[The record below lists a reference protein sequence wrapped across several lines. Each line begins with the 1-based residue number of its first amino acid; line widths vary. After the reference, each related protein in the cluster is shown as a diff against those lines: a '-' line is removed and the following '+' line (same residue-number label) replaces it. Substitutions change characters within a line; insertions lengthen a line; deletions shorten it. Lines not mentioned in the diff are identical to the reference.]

1 MEKIQAKNYLSAKYI
16 AALAV
21 ALVLA
26 IFIGTQIGNGDT
38 TAEDVASPE
47 TTISQE
53 DSAITEEEEEEEVTT
68 DLTVDTSTLAEMLT
82 FIVQEEK
89 LAHDLYVQLA
99 STSGAVQFQNVLNS
113 ESTHISLVQGLLTT
127 YNIVDPTVGLAEGE
141 FVNQDLQALYDSL
154 LASGSIDR
162 AGAIAA
168 GIAVEEKD
176 IADIEVML
184 ASELPSDVVSVL
196 ERLLSGSQNHLAAFL
211 RG

>member
-38 TAEDVASPE
+38 TAEEVASPE

-53 DSAITEEEEEEEVTT
+53 DSVINEEEVTT
-68 DLTVDTSTLAEMLT
+68 DSTVDSSTLAEMLT

-99 STSGAVQFQNVLNS
+99 STSGAQQFQNVLNS

-154 LASGSIDR
+154 LASGSVDR

-184 ASELPSDVVSVL
+184 ASELPSDVASVL
-196 ERLLSGSQNHLAAFL
+196 
-211 RG
+211 

>member
-53 DSAITEEEEEEEVTT
+53 DSAITEEEEVTT

-154 LASGSIDR
+154 LASGSVDR

>member
-38 TAEDVASPE
+38 TAEEVASPE

-53 DSAITEEEEEEEVTT
+53 DSVINEEEVTT
-68 DLTVDTSTLAEMLT
+68 DSTVDTSTLAEMLT

-99 STSGAVQFQNVLNS
+99 STSGAQQFANIVNS
-113 ESTHISLVQGLLTT
+113 ESTHISLVQGLLVS

-141 FVNQDLQALYDSL
+141 FLDQDLQALYDSL
-154 LASGSIDR
+154 LASGSVDR

-184 ASELPSDVVSVL
+184 ASELPSDVASVL
-196 ERLLSGSQNHLAAFL
+196 ERLLSGSQNHLAAFQ

>member
-1 MEKIQAKNYLSAKYI
+1 MKKIQAKNYLSAKYI

-53 DSAITEEEEEEEVTT
+53 DSVITEEEATT
-68 DLTVDTSTLAEMLT
+68 DSTVDTSTLAEMLT

-99 STSGAVQFQNVLNS
+99 STSGAQQFQNVLNS

-154 LASGSIDR
+154 LASGSVDR

-184 ASELPSDVVSVL
+184 ASDLPSDVVSVL

>member
-38 TAEDVASPE
+38 TAEEVASPE

-53 DSAITEEEEEEEVTT
+53 DSVINEEEVTT
-68 DLTVDTSTLAEMLT
+68 DSTVDTSTLAEMLT

-154 LASGSIDR
+154 LASGSVDR

-184 ASELPSDVVSVL
+184 ASELPSDVASVL
-196 ERLLSGSQNHLAAFL
+196 ERLLSGSQNHLAAFQ

>member
-1 MEKIQAKNYLSAKYI
+1 MKKIQAKNYLSAKYI

-38 TAEDVASPE
+38 TAEEVASPE

-53 DSAITEEEEEEEVTT
+53 DSAVTEEEVTT
-68 DLTVDTSTLAEMLT
+68 DSTVDTSTLAEMLT

>member
-1 MEKIQAKNYLSAKYI
+1 MKKIQAKNYLSAKYI

-38 TAEDVASPE
+38 TAEDVASQE

-53 DSAITEEEEEEEVTT
+53 DSAITEEEVTT
-68 DLTVDTSTLAEMLT
+68 DSTVDTSTLAEMLT

-99 STSGAVQFQNVLNS
+99 STSGAQQFANIVNS
-113 ESTHISLVQGLLTT
+113 ESTHISLVQGLLVS
-127 YNIVDPTVGLAEGE
+127 YNIVDPTVGLAVGE

-154 LASGSIDR
+154 LASGSVDR

-184 ASELPSDVVSVL
+184 ASELPSDVASVL

>member
-1 MEKIQAKNYLSAKYI
+1 MKKIQAKNYLSAKYI

-53 DSAITEEEEEEEVTT
+53 DSVITEEEATT
-68 DLTVDTSTLAEMLT
+68 DSTVDTSTLAEMLT
-82 FIVQEEK
+82 FIFQEEK

-99 STSGAVQFQNVLNS
+99 STSGAQQFQNVLNS

-154 LASGSIDR
+154 LASGSVDR

-184 ASELPSDVVSVL
+184 ASDLPSDVVSVL

>member
-38 TAEDVASPE
+38 TAEDVATPE

-53 DSAITEEEEEEEVTT
+53 ESTEAQDSDETT
-68 DLTVDTSTLAEMLT
+68 ADPSQKVNVYEMLT

-99 STSGAVQFQNVLNS
+99 RTSGAVQFQNILNS
-113 ESTHISLVQGLLTT
+113 ESTHISLVQGLLAT
-127 YNIVDPTVGLAEGE
+127 YNIVDPTIGLAEGE
-141 FVNQDLQALYDSL
+141 FVDQELQALYDSL
-154 LASGSIDR
+154 LASGSVDR

-176 IADIEVML
+176 IADIEAML
-184 ASELPSDVVSVL
+184 GTDLPSDVASVL
-196 ERLLSGSQNHLAAFL
+196 ERLLSGSQNHLAAFQ

>member
-38 TAEDVASPE
+38 TAEEVASPE

-53 DSAITEEEEEEEVTT
+53 DSAINEEEIKT
-68 DLTVDTSTLAEMLT
+68 DSTVDTSTLAEMLT

-99 STSGAVQFQNVLNS
+99 STSGAQQFANIVNS
-113 ESTHISLVQGLLTT
+113 ESTHISLVQGLLVS

-141 FVNQDLQALYDSL
+141 FLDQDLQALHDSL
-154 LASGSIDR
+154 LASGSVDR

-184 ASELPSDVVSVL
+184 ASDLPSDVASVL
-196 ERLLSGSQNHLAAFL
+196 ERLLSGSQNHLAAFQ

>member
-38 TAEDVASPE
+38 TAEEVASPE

-53 DSAITEEEEEEEVTT
+53 DSAINEEEVTT
-68 DLTVDTSTLAEMLT
+68 DSTVASSTLAEMLT

-99 STSGAVQFQNVLNS
+99 STSGAQQFANIVNS
-113 ESTHISLVQGLLTT
+113 ESTHISLVQGLLVS

-141 FVNQDLQALYDSL
+141 FLDQDLQALYDSL
-154 LASGSIDR
+154 LASGSVDR

-176 IADIEVML
+176 IADLEAML
-184 ASELPSDVVSVL
+184 ATDLPSDVASVL
-196 ERLLSGSQNHLAAFL
+196 ERLLSGSQNHLAAFQ

>member
-53 DSAITEEEEEEEVTT
+53 DSVITEEEEATT
-68 DLTVDTSTLAEMLT
+68 DSTVDTSTLAEMLT

-99 STSGAVQFQNVLNS
+99 STSGAQQFQNVLNS

-154 LASGSIDR
+154 LASGSVDR

-184 ASELPSDVVSVL
+184 ASELPSDVASVL
-196 ERLLSGSQNHLAAFL
+196 ERLLSGSQNHLAAFQ

>member
-38 TAEDVASPE
+38 TAEEVAAPE

-53 DSAITEEEEEEEVTT
+53 DSAVTEEELTT
-68 DLTVDTSTLAEMLT
+68 DSTVDTSTLAEMLT

-89 LAHDLYVQLA
+89 LAHDLYAQLTN
-99 STSGAVQFQNVLNS
+99 TSGAQQFANIVNS
-113 ESTHISLVQGLLTT
+113 ESTHISLVQGLLVS
-127 YNIVDPTVGLAEGE
+127 YDIVDPTVGLAEGE
-141 FVNQDLQALYDSL
+141 FVNQDLQALYDTL
-154 LASGSIDR
+154 LASGSVDR

-184 ASELPSDVVSVL
+184 ATDLPSDVVSVL
-196 ERLLSGSQNHLAAFL
+196 ERLLSGSQNHLAAFQ

>member
-38 TAEDVASPE
+38 TAEEVASPE

-53 DSAITEEEEEEEVTT
+53 DSAINEEEVTT
-68 DLTVDTSTLAEMLT
+68 DSTVDTSTLAEMLT

-99 STSGAVQFQNVLNS
+99 STSGAQQFANIVNS
-113 ESTHISLVQGLLTT
+113 ESTHISLVQGLLVS

-141 FVNQDLQALYDSL
+141 FLDQDLQALYDSL
-154 LASGSIDR
+154 LASGSVDR

-184 ASELPSDVVSVL
+184 ATDLPSDVASVL
-196 ERLLSGSQNHLAAFL
+196 ERLLSGSQNHLAAFQ

>member
-38 TAEDVASPE
+38 TAEEVASPE

-53 DSAITEEEEEEEVTT
+53 DSVINEEEVTT
-68 DLTVDTSTLAEMLT
+68 DSTVDTSTLAEMLT

-99 STSGAVQFQNVLNS
+99 STSGAQQFANIVNS
-113 ESTHISLVQGLLTT
+113 ESTHISLVQGLLVS

-154 LASGSIDR
+154 LASGSVDR

-176 IADIEVML
+176 IADLEAML
-184 ASELPSDVVSVL
+184 ATDLPSDVASVL
-196 ERLLSGSQNHLAAFL
+196 ERLLSGSQNHLAAFQ

>member
-1 MEKIQAKNYLSAKYI
+1 MKKIQAKNYLSAKYI

-38 TAEDVASPE
+38 TAEEVASPE

-53 DSAITEEEEEEEVTT
+53 DSAVTEEEVTT
-68 DLTVDTSTLAEMLT
+68 DSTVDTSTLAEMLT

-99 STSGAVQFQNVLNS
+99 STSGAQQFQNVLNS

>member
-38 TAEDVASPE
+38 TAEEVASPE

-53 DSAITEEEEEEEVTT
+53 DSAINEEEVTT
-68 DLTVDTSTLAEMLT
+68 DSTVDSSTLAEMLT

-99 STSGAVQFQNVLNS
+99 STSGAQQFANIVNS

-154 LASGSIDR
+154 LASGSVDR

-184 ASELPSDVVSVL
+184 ASELPSDVASVL
-196 ERLLSGSQNHLAAFL
+196 ERLLSGSQNHLAAFQ

>member
-38 TAEDVASPE
+38 TAEEVASPE

-53 DSAITEEEEEEEVTT
+53 DSAINEEEVTT
-68 DLTVDTSTLAEMLT
+68 NSTVDTSTLAEMLT

-89 LAHDLYVQLA
+89 LAHDLYAQLA
-99 STSGAVQFQNVLNS
+99 NTSGAQQFANIVNS
-113 ESTHISLVQGLLTT
+113 ESTHISLVQGLLVS

-141 FVNQDLQALYDSL
+141 FLDQDLQALYDSL
-154 LASGSIDR
+154 LASGSVDR

-176 IADIEVML
+176 IADLEAML
-184 ASELPSDVVSVL
+184 ATDLPSDVASVL
-196 ERLLSGSQNHLAAFL
+196 ERLLSGSQNHLAAFQ

>member
-38 TAEDVASPE
+38 TAEEVAAPE

-53 DSAITEEEEEEEVTT
+53 DSAVTEEEVTT
-68 DLTVDTSTLAEMLT
+68 DSTVDTSTLAEMLT

-89 LAHDLYVQLA
+89 LAHDLYAQLA
-99 STSGAVQFQNVLNS
+99 NTSGSQQFANIVNS
-113 ESTHISLVQGLLTT
+113 ESTHISLVQGLLVS
-127 YNIVDPTVGLAEGE
+127 YDIVDPTVGLAEGE
-141 FVNQDLQALYDSL
+141 FVNQDLQALYDTL
-154 LASGSIDR
+154 LASGSVDR

>member
-38 TAEDVASPE
+38 TAEEVASPE

-53 DSAITEEEEEEEVTT
+53 DSAINEEEVTT
-68 DLTVDTSTLAEMLT
+68 DSTVDSSTLAEILT

-99 STSGAVQFQNVLNS
+99 STSGAQQFANIVNS
-113 ESTHISLVQGLLTT
+113 ESTHISLVQGLLVS

-141 FVNQDLQALYDSL
+141 FLDQDLQALYDSL
-154 LASGSIDR
+154 LASGSVDR

-184 ASELPSDVVSVL
+184 ATDLPSDVASVL
-196 ERLLSGSQNHLAAFL
+196 ERLLSGSQNHLAAFQ

>member
-38 TAEDVASPE
+38 TAEEVASPE

-53 DSAITEEEEEEEVTT
+53 DSAINEEEVTT
-68 DLTVDTSTLAEMLT
+68 DSTVDTSTLAEMLT

-99 STSGAVQFQNVLNS
+99 STSGAQQFANIVNS
-113 ESTHISLVQGLLTT
+113 ESTHISLVQGLLVS
-127 YNIVDPTVGLAEGE
+127 YNIVDPTVGLAVGE

-154 LASGSIDR
+154 LASGSVDR

-176 IADIEVML
+176 IADLEAML
-184 ASELPSDVVSVL
+184 ATDLPSDVASVL

>member
-38 TAEDVASPE
+38 TAEEVASPE
-47 TTISQE
+47 ITISQE
-53 DSAITEEEEEEEVTT
+53 DSVINEEEVTT
-68 DLTVDTSTLAEMLT
+68 DSTVDTSTLAEMLT

-99 STSGAVQFQNVLNS
+99 STSGAQQFANIVNS
-113 ESTHISLVQGLLTT
+113 ESTHISLVQGLLVS

-141 FVNQDLQALYDSL
+141 FLDQDLQALYDSL
-154 LASGSIDR
+154 LASGSVDR

-176 IADIEVML
+176 IADIEAML
-184 ASELPSDVVSVL
+184 ATDLPSDVASVL
-196 ERLLSGSQNHLAAFL
+196 ERLLSGSQNHLAAFQ

>member
-38 TAEDVASPE
+38 AAEKVASPE

-53 DSAITEEEEEEEVTT
+53 ESAINEEEVTT
-68 DLTVDTSTLAEMLT
+68 DSTVDTSTLAEMLT
-82 FIVQEEK
+82 FVVQEEK

-99 STSGAVQFQNVLNS
+99 RTSGAVQFQNILNS
-113 ESTHISLVQGLLTT
+113 ESTHISLVQGLLAT
-127 YNIVDPTVGLAEGE
+127 YNFVDPTIGLAEGE
-141 FVNQDLQALYDSL
+141 FVDQELQALYDSL
-154 LASGSIDR
+154 LASGSVDR

-184 ASELPSDVVSVL
+184 ATDLPSDVASVL
-196 ERLLSGSQNHLAAFL
+196 ERLLSGSQNHLAAFQ
-211 RG
+211 RS

>member
-38 TAEDVASPE
+38 TAEEVASPE

-53 DSAITEEEEEEEVTT
+53 DSAINEAEVTT
-68 DLTVDTSTLAEMLT
+68 DSTVDSSTLAEMLT

-99 STSGAVQFQNVLNS
+99 STSGAQQFANIVNS
-113 ESTHISLVQGLLTT
+113 ESTHISLVQGLLVS

-141 FVNQDLQALYDSL
+141 FLDQDLQALYDSL
-154 LASGSIDR
+154 LASGSVDR

-184 ASELPSDVVSVL
+184 ASDLPSDVASVL
-196 ERLLSGSQNHLAAFL
+196 ERLLSGSQNHLAAFQ

>member
-38 TAEDVASPE
+38 TAEEVASPE

-53 DSAITEEEEEEEVTT
+53 DSAINEEEIKT
-68 DLTVDTSTLAEMLT
+68 DSTVDTSTLAEMLT

-89 LAHDLYVQLA
+89 LAHDLYAQLA
-99 STSGAVQFQNVLNS
+99 NTSGAQQFANIVNS
-113 ESTHISLVQGLLTT
+113 ESTHISLVQGLLVS

-141 FVNQDLQALYDSL
+141 FLDQDLQALYDSL
-154 LASGSIDR
+154 LASGSVDR

-184 ASELPSDVVSVL
+184 ASDLPSDVVSVL
-196 ERLLSGSQNHLAAFL
+196 ERLLSGSQNHLAAFQ

>member
-1 MEKIQAKNYLSAKYI
+1 MEKIKAKNYLSAKYI

-38 TAEDVASPE
+38 TAEEVAAPE

-53 DSAITEEEEEEEVTT
+53 ESTEAQDSDETAADPSQKVN
-68 DLTVDTSTLAEMLT
+68 VYEMLT

-99 STSGAVQFQNVLNS
+99 STSGAQQFANIVNS
-113 ESTHISLVQGLLTT
+113 ESTHISLVQGLLVS
-127 YNIVDPTVGLAEGE
+127 YDIVDPTVGLAEGE
-141 FVNQDLQALYDSL
+141 FVNQDLQALYDTL
-154 LASGSIDR
+154 LASGSVDR

>member
-1 MEKIQAKNYLSAKYI
+1 MKKIQAKNYLSAKYI

-21 ALVLA
+21 TLVLA

-38 TAEDVASPE
+38 STEEVASPE

-53 DSAITEEEEEEEVTT
+53 DSAINEEEVTT
-68 DLTVDTSTLAEMLT
+68 DSTVDSSTLAEMLT
-82 FIVQEEK
+82 FIFQEEK

-99 STSGAVQFQNVLNS
+99 STSGAQQFQNVLNS

-141 FVNQDLQALYDSL
+141 FLDQDLQALYDSL
-154 LASGSIDR
+154 LASGSVDR

-184 ASELPSDVVSVL
+184 ASDLPSDVVSVL

>member
-38 TAEDVASPE
+38 TAEEVASPE
-47 TTISQE
+47 ITISQE
-53 DSAITEEEEEEEVTT
+53 DSAINEEEVTT
-68 DLTVDTSTLAEMLT
+68 DSTVDTSNLAEMLT

-99 STSGAVQFQNVLNS
+99 STSGAQQFANIVNS
-113 ESTHISLVQGLLTT
+113 ESTHISLVQGLLVS

-141 FVNQDLQALYDSL
+141 FLDQDLQALYDSL
-154 LASGSIDR
+154 LASGSVDR

-176 IADIEVML
+176 IADIEAML
-184 ASELPSDVVSVL
+184 ATDLPSDVASVL
-196 ERLLSGSQNHLAAFL
+196 ERLLSGSQNHLAAFQ

>member
-38 TAEDVASPE
+38 TAEEVASPE

-53 DSAITEEEEEEEVTT
+53 DSVINEEEVTT
-68 DLTVDTSTLAEMLT
+68 DSTVDTSTLAEMLT

-89 LAHDLYVQLA
+89 LAHDLYAQLA
-99 STSGAVQFQNVLNS
+99 NTSGAQQFANIVNS
-113 ESTHISLVQGLLTT
+113 ESTHISLVQGLLVS

-154 LASGSIDR
+154 LASGSVDR

-184 ASELPSDVVSVL
+184 ASELPSDVASVL
-196 ERLLSGSQNHLAAFL
+196 ERLLSGSQNHLAAFQ

>member
-38 TAEDVASPE
+38 TAEEVAAPE

-53 DSAITEEEEEEEVTT
+53 ESTEAQDSDETAADPSQKVN
-68 DLTVDTSTLAEMLT
+68 VYEMLT

-99 STSGAVQFQNVLNS
+99 STSGAQQFANIVNS
-113 ESTHISLVQGLLTT
+113 ESTHISLVQGLLVS
-127 YNIVDPTVGLAEGE
+127 YDIVDPTVGLAEGE
-141 FVNQDLQALYDSL
+141 FVNQDLQALYDTL
-154 LASGSIDR
+154 LASGSVDR

>member
-38 TAEDVASPE
+38 TAEEVASPE

-53 DSAITEEEEEEEVTT
+53 DSAINEEEVTT
-68 DLTVDTSTLAEMLT
+68 DSTVDTSTLAEMLT

-99 STSGAVQFQNVLNS
+99 STSGAQQFANIVNS
-113 ESTHISLVQGLLTT
+113 ESTHISLVQGLLVS

-141 FVNQDLQALYDSL
+141 FLDQDLQALYDSL
-154 LASGSIDR
+154 LASGSVDR

-184 ASELPSDVVSVL
+184 ASDLPSDVASVL
-196 ERLLSGSQNHLAAFL
+196 ERLLSGSQNHLAAFQ

>member
-38 TAEDVASPE
+38 TAEEVASPE

-53 DSAITEEEEEEEVTT
+53 DSAINEEEIKT
-68 DLTVDTSTLAEMLT
+68 DSTVDTSTLAEMLT

-99 STSGAVQFQNVLNS
+99 STSGAQQFANIVNS
-113 ESTHISLVQGLLTT
+113 ESTHISLVQGLLVS

-141 FVNQDLQALYDSL
+141 FLDQDLQALYDSL
-154 LASGSIDR
+154 LASGSVDR

-184 ASELPSDVVSVL
+184 ASELPSDVASVL
-196 ERLLSGSQNHLAAFL
+196 ERLLSGSQNHLAAFQ